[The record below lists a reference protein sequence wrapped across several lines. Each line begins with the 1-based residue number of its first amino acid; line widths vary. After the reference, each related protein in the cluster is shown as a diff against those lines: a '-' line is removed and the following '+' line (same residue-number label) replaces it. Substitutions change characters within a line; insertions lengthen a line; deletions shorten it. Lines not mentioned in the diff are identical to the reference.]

1 MTDLFDYAHTGKPQ
15 TDLSPADAYQAME
28 VRNHAERTIRAAGR
42 KASPDFLRAIAAEI
56 VAQAN
61 ARGGGTMTTPTPTS
75 KAFRLGGYSN
85 NPKEHE
91 QEIADRQE
99 AVVIEIGDFLLQK
112 TAQYRHWVARTKDGK
127 PLPRALEGRWLHPDQ
142 FRIAA
147 EKYLA
152 GASQRNQAAQGNGRV
167 KNVE

>member
-1 MTDLFDYAHTGKPQ
+1 
-15 TDLSPADAYQAME
+15 
-28 VRNHAERTIRAAGR
+28 
-42 KASPDFLRAIAAEI
+42 
-56 VAQAN
+56 
-61 ARGGGTMTTPTPTS
+61 MTTPPPTS
-75 KAFRLGGYSN
+75 KAFRLGEYSN
-85 NPKEHE
+85 SPKEHE

-147 EKYLA
+147 EKYIA
-152 GASQRNQAAQGNGRV
+152 AHAVRGRGRNA
-167 KNVE
+167 E